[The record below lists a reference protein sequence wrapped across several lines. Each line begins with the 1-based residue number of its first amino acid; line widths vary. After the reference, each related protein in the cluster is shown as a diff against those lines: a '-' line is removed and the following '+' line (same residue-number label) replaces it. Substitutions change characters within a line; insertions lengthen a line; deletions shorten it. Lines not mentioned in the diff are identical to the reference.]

1 MRVLQI
7 NLHKSKLASAELMLT
22 QEAGPV
28 VVALVQKPWIAPAN
42 KGSGLRSPNYN
53 VYYMTTASRARTAIL
68 VRKGIYAY
76 ILSNYSTDDLTAVA
90 LESSGEEPI
99 LMAYVAVFVCFASK
113 AVHLEL
119 VVDLSTD
126 SFLNVFRRFTGR
138 RGLPEKVVSDN
149 ATNFVG
155 ASRVLAELSQEFER
169 QKGALQEMA
178 AEKGVVWEFIPP
190 RAPHFGGLWEA
201 ALSELKQ
208 QFWHSWSRDY
218 LHSLQERHQWAKEE
232 GNLAEGTLVLIH
244 EDNAPPQKWVT
255 GRVVR

>member
-22 QEAGPV
+22 LEAGPV
-28 VVALVQKPWIAPAN
+28 DVALVQEPWIASGN
-42 KGSGLRSPNYN
+42 KVSGLRSPNYN

-76 ILSNYSTDDLTAVA
+76 LLSNYSTDDLTAVA

-99 LMAYVAVFVCFASK
+99 LMVSCYMAHDTDAPPR
-113 AVHLEL
+113 EL
-119 VVDLSTD
+119 
-126 SFLNVFRRFTGR
+126 RRMVEEAELRKKPLIIGA
-138 RGLPEKVVSDN
+138 DAN
-149 ATNFVG
+149 AHHTVWG
-155 ASRVLAELSQEFER
+155 TSRVLAELSQEFER

-218 LHSLQERHQWAKEE
+218 LHSLQERHQWAKGEC
-232 GNLAEGTLVLIH
+232 NLAEGTLVLVH
-244 EDNAPPQKWVT
+244 EDNAPPQRWVA
-255 GRVVR
+255 GRVIR